1 MSPYGFINTIASLN
15 FKRKVFLSLIIF
27 LTLVF
32 TLVFLVLKGV
42 TVKDDKE
49 YVEVKKKVFTKSIYA
64 MGYVKPKN
72 YVILRAEVSGVVN
85 RIYVKEGDFVRAG
98 EVLLSLDPGAKT
110 HEIREIETKLSLI
123 EIKLSEN
130 SDFLESLKKELEVA
144 QINMKTEE
152 EKLKRREKLYE
163 EGLISKEDLEETKRR
178 WAIYRHTYEK
188 IKKQIY
194 DAKVTLEKE
203 KEMLKERRAF
213 LLAELKRYQVRAP
226 FSGVIYG
233 IYVENGDYVNPLSG
247 ENKLLSIGTKE
258 KEILLEVDEE
268 HLSQIKE
275 GQRVYLKF
283 ESYPEKMS
291 TGKIKEIKKEVER
304 GKRLIVVKVLPL
316 EPLEVPVESTVE
328 GYIVVGER
336 EVLAIPEHA
345 LKGENLVEVKGRGVV
360 KVSLG
365 ERKSG
370 WIEVKEGLREGE
382 KIALKGKIKNKN

>member
-1 MSPYGFINTIASLN
+1 
-15 FKRKVFLSLIIF
+15 
-27 LTLVF
+27 
-32 TLVFLVLKGV
+32 
-42 TVKDDKE
+42 
-49 YVEVKKKVFTKSIYA
+49 
-64 MGYVKPKN
+64 
-72 YVILRAEVSGVVN
+72 
-85 RIYVKEGDFVRAG
+85 
-98 EVLLSLDPGAKT
+98 
-110 HEIREIETKLSLI
+110 
-123 EIKLSEN
+123 
-130 SDFLESLKKELEVA
+130 
-144 QINMKTEE
+144 
-152 EKLKRREKLYE
+152 
-163 EGLISKEDLEETKRR
+163 ETKRR

-188 IKKQIY
+188 IKKQIH

-203 KEMLKERRAF
+203 KEMLKERRGF

-233 IYVENGDYVNPLSG
+233 KYVENGDYVNPLSG
-247 ENKLLSIGTKE
+247 ENKLLIIGTKE
-258 KEILLEVDEE
+258 KEVLLEVDEE

-291 TGKIKEIKKEVER
+291 TGNIKEIKKEVER

-316 EPLEVPVESTVE
+316 EPLEVPVGSTVE

-382 KIALKGKIKNKN
+382 EVSLKRKIKNKN